1 MSFANPE
8 KNIVHLGL
16 SAGMSVADI
25 GAGTGHYSLL
35 AASLVGREGEV
46 YAVDIQKDLLD
57 RLAVDVK
64 DRGFQ
69 NIHMLWGDAENV
81 GGTKIR
87 QDGVDAVIV
96 SNILFQTESKPS
108 LVHEIYRIL
117 KKGGRL
123 LLIDWS
129 ESFAGLGPAPQQVV
143 SEEIARDLFEKNG
156 FELIK
161 NFEAGAHHYGMIFRK
176 AN

>member
-8 KNIVHLGL
+8 KNITHVGL

-25 GAGTGHYSLL
+25 GAGTGHYTLL

-57 RLAVDVK
+57 RLASDVQEK
-64 DRGFQ
+64 GLR
-69 NIHMLWGDAENV
+69 NVHVLWGDAENV

-87 QDGVDAVIV
+87 QDAVDVVIV
-96 SNILFQTESKPS
+96 SNVLFQTESKS
-108 LVHEIYRIL
+108 SFVHEIHRIL
-117 KKGGRL
+117 KKGGKL

-143 SEEIARDLFEKNG
+143 SEDIARNLFEKNG
-156 FELIK
+156 FELLK
-161 NFEAGAHHYGMIFRK
+161 DFEAGAHHYGMVFRK
-176 AN
+176 IA